1 MLCPVQKDQSG
12 FAPMPTRI
20 DGFEHSLQLTNVW
33 LKDLMA
39 RLGTDDRHLACL
51 ALGATLH
58 ALRDRLT
65 VEETADLGAQ
75 LPMLVRGLY
84 YEGWRPAGKPLE
96 EHARDALLSHV
107 EGEARN
113 SNFEAE
119 PAVGAAFGRL
129 AERVRAGERDVK
141 TTLPRPA
148 RKFWPRWAGVDP
160 AQHAM
165 VLRWR
170 GRE

>member
-1 MLCPVQKDQSG
+1 LANVGASG
-12 FAPMPTRI
+12 
-20 DGFEHSLQLTNVW
+20 DGSGAMTTTGIEAFEHSLQLTNVW

-96 EHARDALLSHV
+96 EHAPDAFLSHV
-107 EGEARN
+107 VGEARN
-113 SNFEAE
+113 PDVEAE
-119 PAVGAAFGRL
+119 PAVRAAFGLL
-129 AERVRAGERDVK
+129 AERVSAGEIEDVK
-141 TTLPRPA
+141 STLPRPI
-148 RKFWPRWAGVDP
+148 REFWPR
-160 AQHAM
+160 
-165 VLRWR
+165 
-170 GRE
+170 